1 MQFYINYEECKS
13 VIAQDSKNKILR
25 FILTMRNVNYS
36 YQIRKDECLDC
47 FILTMRNVN
56 EKLRGDVCV
65 IDVGFILTMRNVN
78 LSLNAL
84 AGVNLTVLY

>member
-1 MQFYINYEECKS
+1 
-13 VIAQDSKNKILR
+13 
-25 FILTMRNVNYS
+25 MRNVNS
-36 YQIRKDECLDC
+36 FFSKHFKILSSS